1 MAPTTSSA
9 PFALRGT
16 WHSPGRW
23 VSRGLR
29 GDRRSAPGPPEA
41 PLFAQQFFEA
51 PLAVPRVGR
60 CASSSHSLL
69 GPQDREAV
77 VSISHSKNSIKIG
90 NHKKVMEALNIL
102 SRVL

>member
-1 MAPTTSSA
+1 MGQLACGPHYVLGAFCTA
-9 PFALRGT
+9 WHVAFARQ
-16 WHSPGRW
+16 
-23 VSRGLR
+23 VGLT
-29 GDRRSAPGPPEA
+29 GPPEA

-60 CASSSHSLL
+60 CTSSSHSLL

>member
-1 MAPTTSSA
+1 M
-9 PFALRGT
+9 L
-16 WHSPGRW
+16 
-23 VSRGLR
+23 
-29 GDRRSAPGPPEA
+29 
-41 PLFAQQFFEA
+41 
-51 PLAVPRVGR
+51 RVGR

-69 GPQDREAV
+69 SPQDREAV